1 MIIINSFR
9 ALAVIL
15 LASILI
21 IKEIPFKAL
30 FKDAM
35 IQFYLALTCMLF
47 LLLVDNIFGFILSI
61 CLLSLYFRIY
71 TSELKSKNTS
81 NDTGVSGVD
90 SDPRR
95 PQKASASN
103 NSESGESSES
113 KDNSDSIESGNTNSC
128 GCGKKDC
135 DCGDKCEMNMS
146 HIHTDK
152 NAQIAELAQQT
163 MSTNDANGMLVP
175 YITEENLLAAQ
186 SNIVNPTEYNNELYG
201 VNKGIYNE
209 DVYGSQGLDTK
220 NIHMR
225 GYDTNSVYLGTLSF
239 DII

>member
-71 TSELKSKNTS
+71 TSELKNKNASK
-81 NDTGVSGVD
+81 DTGVLGVD

-95 PQKASASN
+95 PQKTLAI
-103 NSESGESSES
+103 ESGESE
-113 KDNSDSIESGNTNSC
+113 DNSDTIDSGSTSNSSC

-146 HIHTDK
+146 HINTDK
-152 NAQIAELAQQT
+152 NAQIAQLAQQT
-163 MSTNDANGMLVP
+163 MPTNDANGTLVP

-186 SNIVNPTEYNNELYG
+186 SNIVNPIEYNKELHG
-201 VNKGIYNE
+201 VNKGVYNE

-220 NIHMR
+220 NIHIR